1 MVGMMSL
8 IFLLLIILGVPIAY
22 CMGLGAFAALITHMP
37 NSAITVAS
45 KMFGGLDSFS
55 LMAIPY
61 FLLAGNLMDAAGI
74 SKQLVEF
81 AELLVGRIKGGL
93 AMAGVV
99 AGVIFAGVS
108 GSNAADTSAIGSILI
123 PAMKEKGY
131 EDSWSCGLI
140 STTGILGPIIPPSI
154 LAILYSTATG
164 LSVGAL
170 FIAGVLP
177 GIILA
182 AGLLWLCYRYAV
194 KRKLVNSGADKRT
207 RAEVLSILGTAL
219 PALIMPAI
227 IIGGILSGVF
237 TATESAAVACIYAIA
252 YGICSRKLTFKRF
265 WKAMRESVMTA
276 CKLMLIVSV
285 ASLFGWILSVEAFP
299 VKVVAAMT
307 NLTNSKYVIMLLI
320 IVLLLFVCCFMETI
334 AALTILVPVLNP
346 LALSYGID
354 NIQFA
359 MLFIVTLLIGA
370 ITPPV
375 GVNLY
380 ITSGIAGIKFA
391 DTLKYLPQ
399 FILLATV
406 VCLLIMFV
414 PGITTWLPT
423 VAGFGM

>member
-1 MVGMMSL
+1 
-8 IFLLLIILGVPIAY
+8 
-22 CMGLGAFAALITHMP
+22 
-37 NSAITVAS
+37 
-45 KMFGGLDSFS
+45 
-55 LMAIPY
+55 
-61 FLLAGNLMDAAGI
+61 
-74 SKQLVEF
+74 
-81 AELLVGRIKGGL
+81 
-93 AMAGVV
+93 
-99 AGVIFAGVS
+99 
-108 GSNAADTSAIGSILI
+108 
-123 PAMKEKGY
+123 MKEKGY

-194 KRKLVNSGADKRT
+194 KRKLINSGADKRT

-320 IVLLLFVCCFMETI
+320 IVLLLFVGCFMETI

-423 VAGFGM
+423 IAGFGM